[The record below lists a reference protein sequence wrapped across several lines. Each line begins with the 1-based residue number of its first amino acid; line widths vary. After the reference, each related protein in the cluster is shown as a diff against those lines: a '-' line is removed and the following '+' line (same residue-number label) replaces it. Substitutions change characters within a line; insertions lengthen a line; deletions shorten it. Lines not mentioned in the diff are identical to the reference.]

1 MFIGGG
7 AGMAPMRSH
16 IFDQFKTKHTN
27 RKATFWYGGRSKREL
42 FYMDQFEEIE
52 RENPN
57 FKFEVALSEP
67 LKEDNWKGYTGF
79 IHQVIYDNY
88 LKNHPEPEDIE
99 YYLCGPPMMNAA
111 VQKMLD
117 NLGVPEEMIAFD
129 DFGN

>member
-1 MFIGGG
+1 
-7 AGMAPMRSH
+7 MRSH